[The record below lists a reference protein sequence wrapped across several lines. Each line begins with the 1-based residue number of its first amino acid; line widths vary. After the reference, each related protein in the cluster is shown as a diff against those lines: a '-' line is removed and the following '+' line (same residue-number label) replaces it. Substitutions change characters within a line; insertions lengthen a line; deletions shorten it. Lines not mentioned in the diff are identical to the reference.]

1 MRTCCRPM
9 ASERPLR
16 LALIFVTCTAV
27 ACAAVRGGSVHA
39 ELEAAVKTN
48 DALAV
53 SDALEKLIATGTDT
67 PADHQLAYD
76 AIRTN
81 DVDTAPATFARAAV
95 TGRLVQQRGLLG
107 ADLVDDVERD
117 AMRSR
122 ELDPDFRDGA
132 ATRLLGTLY
141 VIAPATYLEHGD
153 SERGLE
159 LLEGLVEAR
168 PDIPEN
174 HLRVAEAY
182 IALRDPDP
190 ALPHLCRA
198 LEARA
203 ALRWDDQAL
212 LDRLVGSVGG
222 VNCGSVGD

>member
-1 MRTCCRPM
+1 M
-9 ASERPLR
+9 ASEHSLR
-16 LALIFVTCTAV
+16 LALVLLTCTSV
-27 ACAAVRGGSVHA
+27 ACATARGGSVPA
-39 ELEAAVKTN
+39 ELESAVAAN
-48 DALAV
+48 DALAI
-53 SDALEKLIATGTDT
+53 SDALEKLIATGADR
-67 PADHQLAYD
+67 PADYQLAYD

-95 TGRLVQQRGLLG
+95 TGRIVQQRGLLG

-122 ELDPDFRDGA
+122 ELDPGFRDGA

-141 VIAPATYLEHGD
+141 VIAPAMYLDHGD

-174 HLRVAEAY
+174 HLRLAEAY
-182 IALRDPDP
+182 VALRDPMP
-190 ALPHLCRA
+190 AQPHICRA

-203 ALRWDDQAL
+203 ELRWDDQAL
-212 LDRLVGSVGG
+212 LDRLVESVGG
-222 VNCGSVGD
+222 ADCGSVDD

>member
-1 MRTCCRPM
+1 M
-9 ASERPLR
+9 ASERFLR
-16 LALIFVTCTAV
+16 LALIILACTAV
-27 ACAAVRGGSVHA
+27 SCATVRGGSVHA
-39 ELEAAVKTN
+39 ELESAVQAN
-48 DALAV
+48 DALEI
-53 SDALEKLIATGTDT
+53 SDALEKLIATGADT
-67 PADHQLAYD
+67 GADYQLAYD

-81 DVDTAPATFARAAV
+81 DVDTAPAAFARAAV
-95 TGRLVQQRGLLG
+95 TGRLVQHRGLLG

-122 ELDPDFRDGA
+122 ELDPGFRDGA

-141 VIAPATYLEHGD
+141 VIAPAIYLEHGD

-159 LLEGLVEAR
+159 LLEGLVEER

-174 HLRVAEAY
+174 HLRLAEAY
-182 IALRDPDP
+182 IALRDPAP
-190 ALPHLCRA
+190 AQPHLCRA
-198 LEARA
+198 LAARA

-222 VNCGSVGD
+222 ADCGSVDG

>member
-1 MRTCCRPM
+1 M
-9 ASERPLR
+9 ASKRSLR
-16 LALIFVTCTAV
+16 LALVLIS
-27 ACAAVRGGSVHA
+27 CAAVSCATMRGGSVHA
-39 ELEAAVKTN
+39 ELASAIETN
-48 DALAV
+48 DALAIC
-53 SDALEKLIATGTDT
+53 DALEKLIATGAAR
-67 PADHQLAYD
+67 PADYQGAYD

-107 ADLVDDVERD
+107 VDLVDDVERL

-122 ELDPDFRDGA
+122 ELDPGFRDGA

-141 VIAPATYLEHGD
+141 VIAPAIYLEHGD

-159 LLEGLVEAR
+159 LLEGLVEAQ
-168 PDIPEN
+168 PDNPEN
-174 HLRVAEAY
+174 HLRLAEAY

-190 ALPHLCRA
+190 AQPHLCRA

-203 ALRWDDQAL
+203 ELRWDDQAL
-212 LDRLVGSVGG
+212 LDRLVQT
-222 VNCGSVGD
+222 VGDVDCASIDD